1 VKPGRGAARARVFEE
16 RAEFSRLFD
25 ALLAADAAGIRDD
38 LGLGDLATVD
48 DGDDLASNARVAV
61 EDDGTLV
68 GARRRLNF
76 YSTTLTI
83 TITDDGAN
91 ERINVQVEGGAG
103 SGLTEAD
110 VLARMAVRA

>member
-1 VKPGRGAARARVFEE
+1 MRLVDRDFVRA
-16 RAEFSRLFD
+16 
-25 ALLAADAAGIRDD
+25 LAASLQTDPAGYRTA
-38 LGLGDLATVD
+38 LELGDLSTVD

-76 YSTTLTI
+76 YSTTLTF

-91 ERINVQVEGGAG
+91 ERINVQVEGGSG
-103 SGLTEAD
+103 SGLAEAD
-110 VLARMAVRA
+110 VLALMAVRA